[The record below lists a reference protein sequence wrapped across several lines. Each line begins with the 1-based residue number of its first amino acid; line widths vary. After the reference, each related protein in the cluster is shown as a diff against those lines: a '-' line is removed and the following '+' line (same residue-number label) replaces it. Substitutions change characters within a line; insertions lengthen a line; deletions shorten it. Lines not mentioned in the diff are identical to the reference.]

1 MDLEEGIGSHTEQ
14 EVEEIRTQMV
24 GSYLISLGSDAKRLF
39 MVGGNVGGILPTR
52 VLPETTKLK
61 GNRIE
66 IVFVP
71 VPDGQEFSPLRG
83 SLR

>member
-24 GSYLISLGSDAKRLF
+24 GSYLISSGADAKRLF
-39 MVGGNVGGILPTR
+39 MVGGKGGEILPSRILPKTTR
-52 VLPETTKLK
+52 LK

-71 VPDGQEFSPLRG
+71 DHLIEDVGR
-83 SLR
+83 